1 MERLAKDAN
10 LIVVLT
16 NDGWFK
22 DSDCTFQHFRFA
34 QWASLRFKT
43 YTLWVNNSGD
53 TAIIDPY
60 GRVLKKLGYMERDVL
75 VEVLK

>member
-1 MERLAKDAN
+1 
-10 LIVVLT
+10 
-16 NDGWFK
+16 
-22 DSDCTFQHFRFA
+22 
-34 QWASLRFKT
+34 LRFKT